1 MATLIPQ
8 LEIAENS
15 RSANPLEYYQ
25 LSQDYK
31 RIQQA
36 LEYLELNFRRQPGL
50 SEIARQASLS
60 EFHFQRLFK
69 RWAGVSPKRF
79 LQFLT
84 LDYAKQLLEES
95 KSLLEVT
102 YETGLSGPA
111 RLHDLFISVEGV
123 TPGEYKQKGA
133 GLKISY
139 GIHPTPFGEVLV
151 GVSDKGICHLS
162 FLQPKKLEQ
171 EIKILK
177 EKWEQAELVENP
189 GLTGSIL
196 HQIFDRSNHN
206 QAAPLP
212 LHLKGTNFQIKVWEA
227 LLRIPTG
234 SILSYQDIAALI
246 GQPKAT
252 RAVATAVARN
262 PIAYLIPCHRVIQKM
277 GVFGQYHGGRTRKKA
292 ILGWEAAQ
300 KDLNS
305 VVK

>member
-1 MATLIPQ
+1 MTHAIPL
-8 LEIAENS
+8 LEIAEHNPS
-15 RSANPLEYYQ
+15 VNPLEYYQ

-36 LEYLELNFRRQPGL
+36 LEYLELNFLRQPGL
-50 SEIARQASLS
+50 SEIAWQANLS

-69 RWAGVSPKRF
+69 RWAGVSPKKF

-139 GIHPTPFGEVLV
+139 GIHPTPFGEALAA
-151 GVSDKGICHLS
+151 VSDKGVCHLS
-162 FLQPKKLEQ
+162 FLQPNELQQ

-177 EKWEQAELVENP
+177 KKWEQAELAENP
-189 GLTGSIL
+189 VTTSSIVS
-196 HQIFDRSNHN
+196 QIFDLSNHTT
-206 QAAPLP
+206 PLP

-227 LLRIPTG
+227 LLKIPSG
-234 SILSYQDIAALI
+234 SVLSYEDIAALI
-246 GQPKAT
+246 GQPKAS
-252 RAVATAVARN
+252 RAVASAVARN
-262 PIAYLIPCHRVIQKM
+262 PIAYIIPCHRVIQKM
-277 GVFGQYHGGRTRKKA
+277 GVFGQYHGGRARKKA

-300 KDLNS
+300 RDLS
-305 VVK
+305 SSIH

>member
-1 MATLIPQ
+1 MTPLISE
-8 LEIAENS
+8 LEIAGNNTES
-15 RSANPLEYYQ
+15 VALDYHQP
-25 LSQDYK
+25 SQDYK
-31 RIQQA
+31 RIQQT

-84 LDYAKQLLEES
+84 AEYAKQLLEES
-95 KSLLEVT
+95 RSLLDVT

-123 TPGEYKQKGA
+123 TPGEYKQKGN
-133 GLKISY
+133 GLKIGY
-139 GIHPTPFGEVLV
+139 GIHPTPFGEALIA
-151 GVSDKGICHLS
+151 VSDKGVCHLS
-162 FLQPKKLEQ
+162 FLQPNELQQ
-171 EIKILK
+171 EIEILK
-177 EKWEQAELVENP
+177 KKWDQAELAENL
-189 GLTGSIL
+189 GLTSSIV
-196 HQIFDRSNHN
+196 HQIFNRSNHN
-206 QAAPLP
+206 QSAPLP

-227 LLRIPTG
+227 LLKIPTG

-252 RAVATAVARN
+252 RAVATAVAQN

-277 GVFGQYHGGRTRKKA
+277 GVFGQYHGGRTRKQA

-300 KDLNS
+300 RELSS